1 MPADRGWD
9 GEMDAGAD
17 GEQDCVGGHDGRCEG
32 GTIFEGGICGGVG
45 GKG

>member
-1 MPADRGWD
+1 MVKWMLVRMASKI
-9 GEMDAGAD
+9 
-17 GEQDCVGGHDGRCEG
+17 VGGHDGRCEG